1 MVVVQTKGSR
11 TKGSRTKGSRTKG
24 TGLYIDKKSRIKVN
38 Q

>member
-38 Q
+38 